1 MKLSKSNRTF
11 KLSNLKLSN
20 GPFQLH
26 VSPSFV
32 RRIILSKVSWPKL
45 TKKLYQIERSI
56 PPVKTIWS
64 IKIMWKFNEHFLW
77 FMIIRIRIIDFWWE
91 FHLTN
96 HDFLNYQ
103 VGHVTNSF
111 ILSWM
116 SKSEGVFVDCTLPR
130 KEYKLKEVPY
140 RSWITKKI
148 EFSVF

>member
-91 FHLTN
+91 FHLKELWFFKPSRS
-96 HDFLNYQ
+96 HDQF
-103 VGHVTNSF
+103 S
-111 ILSWM
+111 LSWM
-116 SKSEGVFVDCTLPR
+116 LKSEGVFVDCTLPR